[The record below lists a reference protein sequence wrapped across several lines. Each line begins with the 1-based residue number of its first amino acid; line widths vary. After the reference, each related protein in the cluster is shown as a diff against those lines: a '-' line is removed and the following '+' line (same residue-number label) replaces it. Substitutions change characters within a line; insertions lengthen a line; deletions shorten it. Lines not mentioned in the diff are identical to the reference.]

1 MALGIIEPADHH
13 DPPGTVHI
21 KDDDR
26 DQHHAD
32 SHLKRDQQNRI
43 LNPQP
48 SEDPNDPLNWPIWKR
63 DLILAILSLVSVI
76 AATASPLL
84 AADSVTL
91 AIDFGRTFQDA
102 ALLTGYHLLGV
113 GVAGFIFVASA
124 RIWGKRHLFLFGS
137 LLMVAASAW
146 GGSTVH
152 GHSYR
157 SLLWARLFQGV
168 ALAPFEAL
176 VNACVGDLYFVHE
189 RGTRMAL
196 TNVSLFGGA
205 FLTPVFVG
213 MITHNIGWQWSFYF
227 IAIFQAGGFLLIL
240 FFVPETAYRRA
251 SSLDTDIGSNSSSQ
265 DFLPSAHTGNAIE
278 VDEKGAQ
285 TQTTTTTTTNS
296 YTAKKTF
303 AQNLSPFDGRKS
315 DESFFKLLLRP
326 FPLFLHPGIA
336 WACLTQGV
344 IIGWTVMVGVIIAA
358 VFLGPPLFLDEEQ
371 TGYIYTAAFI
381 GSIIGLILSGL
392 LSDSIA
398 NMMTRLN
405 HGKYEPEFRILLV
418 LPMLIC
424 CGIGLYG
431 FGFATAN
438 VTKYGEILTEVFLA
452 FIIVGMVMGAVA
464 SALYIV
470 DAHREIAVEAFT
482 CLLIF
487 KNLFSFGM
495 TFGAYQWLFKIGIKD
510 LFTILGSIEMGICLL
525 AIPMYVL
532 GKRNRGFMHRHDI
545 LTACRLR

>member
-1 MALGIIEPADHH
+1 MALGILEPSDRR

-26 DQHHAD
+26 EQHHAD
-32 SHLKRDQQNRI
+32 TGLKRDKQNRI

-48 SEDPNDPLNWPIWKR
+48 SDDPNDPLNWPLWKR
-63 DLILAILSLVSVI
+63 DLILAILSFVSVI
-76 AATASPLL
+76 AATTSPLL

-91 AIDFGRTFQDA
+91 AVDFGRTFQAA

-124 RIWGKRHLFLFGS
+124 RIWGKRHLFLFGC
-137 LLMVAASAW
+137 LLMLAASAW

-152 GHSYR
+152 GHNYK
-157 SLLWARLFQGV
+157 SLLWARVFQGV

-213 MITHNIGWQWSFYF
+213 MITHHIGWQWSFYL
-227 IAIFQAGGFLLIL
+227 ISIFMAAGFLLIL

-251 SSLDTDIGSNSSSQ
+251 SSLNTDTNSNSSSQ
-265 DFLPSAHTGNAIE
+265 EFLDGSHGESVELN
-278 VDEKGAQ
+278 EKGAQ
-285 TQTTTTTTTNS
+285 SATIATGS
-296 YTAKKTF
+296 SRSKKTF
-303 AQNLSPFDGRKS
+303 VQNLMPFDGRKT

-326 FPLFLHPGIA
+326 FPLFLHPAIA
-336 WACLTQGV
+336 WGCLTQGV

-358 VFLGPPLFLDEEQ
+358 VFLGPPLFLNEEH

-398 NMMTRLN
+398 NAMTRLN

-418 LPMLIC
+418 FPMLVC
-424 CGIGLYG
+424 CAIGLYG
-431 FGFATAN
+431 FGITTAN
-438 VTKYGEILTEVFLA
+438 VSKYGEIVTEVFLA

-487 KNLFSFGM
+487 KNIFSFGM
-495 TFGAYQWLFKIGIKD
+495 TYGAYNWLFKIGIRK
-510 LFTILGSIEMGICLL
+510 LFIILGSIQVGICLL
-525 AIPMYVL
+525 AVPMYVF
-532 GKRNRGFMHRHDI
+532 GKRNRGFMHRHD
-545 LTACRLR
+545 LLRITGLR

>member
-1 MALGIIEPADHH
+1 MALGILEPSDRR

-26 DQHHAD
+26 EQHHE
-32 SHLKRDQQNRI
+32 SQLKRDKQNRI

-48 SEDPNDPLNWPIWKR
+48 SDDPNDPLNWPLWKR

-91 AIDFGRTFQDA
+91 AVDFARTFQDA

-113 GVAGFIFVASA
+113 GIAGFVFVASA
-124 RIWGKRHLFLFGS
+124 RIWGKRHLFLFGC
-137 LLMVAASAW
+137 LLMIATSAW

-152 GHSYR
+152 GHSYK

-227 IAIFQAGGFLLIL
+227 IAIFMAGGFLLIL

-251 SSLDTDIGSNSSSQ
+251 SSLNTDTASNSSSRE
-265 DFLPSAHTGNAIE
+265 FLPSSHGESMELN
-278 VDEKGAQ
+278 EKGTTTA
-285 TQTTTTTTTNS
+285 TTTTGP
-296 YTAKKTF
+296 YAPKKTF
-303 AQNLSPFDGRKS
+303 MQNLMPFDGRKT

-326 FPLFLHPGIA
+326 FPLFLHPGIL

-358 VFLGPPLFLDEEQ
+358 VFLGPPLFLDEEH

-392 LSDSIA
+392 LSDSMA
-398 NMMTRLN
+398 SAMTRLN

-418 LPMLIC
+418 FPMLIC

-431 FGFATAN
+431 FGISTAN
-438 VTKYGEILTEVFLA
+438 VSKYGEIVTEVFLA

-487 KNLFSFGM
+487 KNMFSFGM
-495 TFGAYQWLFKIGIKD
+495 TFGAYQWLFSIGIRE
-510 LFTILGSIEMGICLL
+510 LFIVLGSIEMGICLL
-525 AIPMYVL
+525 AVPMYVF
-532 GKRNRGFMHRHDI
+532 GKRNREFMHRYDI
-545 LTACRLR
+545 LRMCRLR

>member
-1 MALGIIEPADHH
+1 MALGILEPSDRR

-26 DQHHAD
+26 EQHHD
-32 SHLKRDQQNRI
+32 NQLKRDKKNRI

-48 SEDPNDPLNWPIWKR
+48 SDDPNDPLNWPLWRR

-91 AIDFGRTFQDA
+91 AVDFARSFPDA

-113 GVAGFIFVASA
+113 GVAGFVFVASA
-124 RIWGKRHLFLFGS
+124 RIWGKRHLFLFGC

-152 GHSYR
+152 GHSYK

-213 MITHNIGWQWSFYF
+213 IITNNIGWQWSFYF
-227 IAIFQAGGFLLIL
+227 ISILMAGGFLLIL

-251 SSLDTDIGSNSSSQ
+251 SSLNTDTASTSSSME
-265 DFLPSAHTGNAIE
+265 FLPTSHGESVELN
-278 VDEKGAQ
+278 EKGASSGS
-285 TQTTTTTTTNS
+285 TTTGA
-296 YTAKKTF
+296 YAPKKTLM
-303 AQNLSPFDGRKS
+303 QNLMPFDGRKT
-315 DESFFKLLLRP
+315 DEPFFKLLLRP
-326 FPLFLHPGIA
+326 FPLFLHPGIL

-358 VFLGPPLFLDEEQ
+358 VFLGPPLFLDEEH

-392 LSDSIA
+392 LSDSMA
-398 NMMTRLN
+398 SAMTRLN

-431 FGFATAN
+431 FGIATAN
-438 VTKYGEILTEVFLA
+438 VMKYGEIVTEVFVA

-487 KNLFSFGM
+487 KNMLSFGM
-495 TFGAYQWLFKIGIKD
+495 TFGAYQWLFSIGIRE
-510 LFTILGSIEMGICLL
+510 LFTILGSIQVGVCLL
-525 AIPMYVL
+525 AVPMYVF
-532 GKRNRGFMHRHDI
+532 GKRNRGFMYRHDI
-545 LTACRLR
+545 LRICRLR